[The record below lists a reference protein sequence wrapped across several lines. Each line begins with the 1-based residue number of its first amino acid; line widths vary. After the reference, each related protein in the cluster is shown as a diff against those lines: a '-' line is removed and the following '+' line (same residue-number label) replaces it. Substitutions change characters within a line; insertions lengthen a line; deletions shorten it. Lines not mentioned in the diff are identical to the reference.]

1 MIVPAKCGGSYHGQ
15 PNSGGNAETFRPEHS
30 ACYVGGFFI
39 LENGGTTMNIKL
51 LKLLSKNARYSVQD
65 LAVMTGMDEEAVK
78 QEMAQMEKD
87 GLIRGYKAVVD
98 WERMDSSTVSAI
110 IELKVTPKAGLGFEE
125 VAQRV
130 MKYPEVE
137 SVYLMSGG
145 YDLSVVVKGKTF
157 QEVALFVAK
166 ELSTIDS
173 VLSTSTHF
181 VLRRYKELDVE
192 LFGEDGDD
200 RGNFS
205 L

>member
-1 MIVPAKCGGSYHGQ
+1 MPGLFY
-15 PNSGGNAETFRPEHS
+15 
-30 ACYVGGFFI
+30 FI
-39 LENGGTTMNIKL
+39 REVIFTMNLKL
-51 LKLLSKNARYSVQD
+51 LKLLSKNARTKVED
-65 LAVMTGMDEEAVK
+65 LAAMTGSSEEQVRDDIHA
-78 QEMAQMEKD
+78 MEES

-98 WERMDSSTVSAI
+98 WERMDTAYVSAI

-125 VAQRV
+125 VARRV

-137 SVYLMSGG
+137 TVYLMSGA

-173 VLSTSTHF
+173 VLSTATHF
-181 VLRRYKELDVE
+181 VLRRYKEMDVE
-192 LFGEDGDD
+192 LIGSDGDD
-200 RGNFS
+200 RGTFS

>member
-1 MIVPAKCGGSYHGQ
+1 
-15 PNSGGNAETFRPEHS
+15 
-30 ACYVGGFFI
+30 
-39 LENGGTTMNIKL
+39 
-51 LKLLSKNARYSVQD
+51 
-65 LAVMTGMDEEAVK
+65 MTGMDEEAVK